1 MHTEKSEI
9 ISAAAEIA
17 KEKGID
23 KEVVSEILEE
33 VFSGIVQKKYGEDV
47 ETDIVTNADRGEIE
61 IYVIKTIVEHVD
73 NPAKEISL
81 EAVKQ
86 LDPSGEFEIGDQYPE
101 EISPVDLGRRLVVF
115 ARQTFLQRLHE
126 YEKNVIYDE
135 YNKMIGEIVVG
146 EIYQV
151 KRDFILVNHNR
162 RELFLPR
169 SEQISNEHYRKNST
183 IRAVVKEV
191 RKGTSGPQVIIS
203 RSDPMFLKK
212 LFEME
217 IPEIFDG
224 VVEIKAIAREPGK
237 RAKVAVL
244 SIDSRVDA
252 VGACVGM
259 KGVRIHS
266 IVRELNN
273 ENIDVLNYSDNPT
286 LFVERALTPAK
297 VTRAEVDLE
306 NHKAQVWVDNNQ
318 ESIAIGKEGVNVKL
332 ASRLTGFDIDLMR
345 ESAAPETKRGEKRQA
360 EEYDIDL
367 SEFKEELGEV
377 LLTSFLDAGYLT
389 ARNVLE
395 ATEEEIKT
403 DVDISLE
410 EISKIKDMMRKELED
425 EPESEDEN
433 EIADQPQGLSQTHDE
448 KTESTEAVR
457 SGEDNPAASGNS
469 DDGPSADGETD
480 SAKVEDSGS
489 NDGINPGVKEE

>member
-1 MHTEKSEI
+1 MHAEKNEI

-33 VFSGIVQKKYGEDV
+33 VFAGIVKKKYGDDV
-47 ETDIVTNADRGEIE
+47 ETDIVTNVDRGEIE
-61 IYVIKTIVEHVD
+61 IYVIKNIVEQVE
-73 NPAKEISL
+73 NPGKEIGL
-81 EAVKQ
+81 ETVKQ
-86 LDPSGEFEIGDQYPE
+86 LEPDGDFELGDQYPE
-101 EISPVDLGRRLVVF
+101 EVSPEELGRRLVVF

-203 RSDPMFLKK
+203 RADPMFLKK

-224 VVEIKAIAREPGK
+224 VVEIKAIARDPGK

-244 SIDSRVDA
+244 STDSRVDA

-273 ENIDVLNYSDNPT
+273 ENIDVLLYSDEQP

-297 VTRAEVDLE
+297 VTKVQVDLE
-306 NHKAQVWVDNNQ
+306 EHKAQVWVDNNQ
-318 ESIAIGKEGVNVKL
+318 ESIAIGKEGINVKL

-345 ESAAPETKRGEKRQA
+345 EGAAPESKGEGKEKAAA
-360 EEYDIDL
+360 EMYDIDL
-367 SEFKEELGEV
+367 SEFKEELGEE
-377 LLTSFLDAGYLT
+377 LLTKFLDAGYLT

-395 ATEEEIKT
+395 ATEEEIKM
-403 DVDISLE
+403 DVDIPVDD
-410 EISKIKDMMRKELED
+410 IRKIFDMMRKELEE
-425 EPESEDEN
+425 EPENEPSEGPVGKDE
-433 EIADQPQGLSQTHDE
+433 
-448 KTESTEAVR
+448 
-457 SGEDNPAASGNS
+457 
-469 DDGPSADGETD
+469 
-480 SAKVEDSGS
+480 
-489 NDGINPGVKEE
+489 

>member
-1 MHTEKSEI
+1 MSNDKSEI
-9 ISAAAEIA
+9 IPAAAEIA

-33 VFSGIVQKKYGEDV
+33 VFSGIVKKKYGEDV
-47 ETDIVTNADRGEIE
+47 ESDIVTNADRGEIE
-61 IYVIKTIVEHVD
+61 IFVIKTIVDEVV
-73 NPAKEISL
+73 NPAKEITL
-81 EAVKQ
+81 DAVKH
-86 LDPSGEFEIGDQYPE
+86 LDPDGEFEVGDQYPE
-101 EISPVDLGRRLVVF
+101 EVSPDELGRRYVVF

-169 SEQISNEHYRKNST
+169 AEQISNEHYRKNST

-191 RKGTSGPQVIIS
+191 RKGTTGPQVIIS
-203 RSDPMFLKK
+203 RADPMFLKK

-224 VVEIKAIAREPGK
+224 VVEIKAIAHDRE
-237 RAKVAVL
+237 RAKVAVV

-273 ENIDVLNYSDNPT
+273 ENIDVLPYSEEPAS
-286 LFVERALTPAK
+286 FVERALTPAK
-297 VTRAEVDLE
+297 VARVEVDIE

-345 ESAAPETKRGEKRQA
+345 EAVVAETKVRGKEKA

-367 SEFKEELGEV
+367 SEFKEELGEE
-377 LLTSFLDAGYLT
+377 LLTKFLDAGYMT
-389 ARNVLE
+389 ARNVLD
-395 ATEEEIKT
+395 ATEEEVKS
-403 DVDISLE
+403 DVTIPEE
-410 EISKIKDMMRKELED
+410 EIAKIKEMMRKELE
-425 EPESEDEN
+425 EESD
-433 EIADQPQGLSQTHDE
+433 
-448 KTESTEAVR
+448 
-457 SGEDNPAASGNS
+457 
-469 DDGPSADGETD
+469 ADGETETVEVSPASD
-480 SAKVEDSGS
+480 EELTASAEKQSAAPATLPDQSSGCRAGS
-489 NDGINPGVKEE
+489 HTSG

>member
-1 MHTEKSEI
+1 MHAEKRAEKSEI
-9 ISAAAEIA
+9 ISAAADIA

-33 VFSGIVQKKYGEDV
+33 VFSGIVKKKYGEDV

-61 IYVIKTIVEHVD
+61 IFVIKTIVENVE

-81 EAVKQ
+81 ETLKQ
-86 LDPSGEFEIGDQYPE
+86 MDPDGEFEIGDQYPE
-101 EISPVDLGRRLVVF
+101 EVSPIELGRRLVVF

-203 RSDPMFLKK
+203 RADPMFLKK

-224 VVEIKAIAREPGK
+224 VVEIKAIARDPGK
-237 RAKVAVL
+237 RAKVAVI
-244 SIDSRVDA
+244 STDSRVDA

-273 ENIDVLNYSDNPT
+273 ENIDVLLFSEEPQ
-286 LFVERALTPAK
+286 LFVERSLTPAK
-297 VTRAEVDLE
+297 VTKVAVDLE
-306 NHKAQVWVDNNQ
+306 NRKAQVWVDNNQ
-318 ESIAIGKEGVNVKL
+318 ESIAIGKEGINVKL

-345 ESAAPETKRGEKRQA
+345 EGVVPEPKGAGQA
-360 EEYDIDL
+360 KQEAEMYDIDL
-367 SEFKEELGEV
+367 SEFKEELGEP
-377 LLTSFLDAGYLT
+377 LLTKFLDAGYLT
-389 ARNVLE
+389 ARNVLD
-395 ATEEEIKT
+395 ATEEEIRL
-403 DVDISLE
+403 DVDIPDE
-410 EISKIKDMMRKELED
+410 EIAKIKEMMRKELEE
-425 EPESEDEN
+425 EPENESSEGSVG
-433 EIADQPQGLSQTHDE
+433 Q
-448 KTESTEAVR
+448 
-457 SGEDNPAASGNS
+457 
-469 DDGPSADGETD
+469 
-480 SAKVEDSGS
+480 VE
-489 NDGINPGVKEE
+489 

>member
-33 VFSGIVQKKYGEDV
+33 VFSGIVKKKYGEDV

-61 IYVIKTIVEHVD
+61 IYVIKTIVEKVE

-81 EAVKQ
+81 EGVKQ
-86 LDPSGEFEIGDQYPE
+86 IDPSGEFEVGDQYPE
-101 EISPVDLGRRLVVF
+101 EVSPVELGRRLVVF

-224 VVEIKAIAREPGK
+224 VVEIKAIARDPGK
-237 RAKVAVL
+237 RAKVAVI
-244 SIDSRVDA
+244 STDSRVDA

-273 ENIDVLNYSDNPT
+273 ENIDVLLYSDEPA
-286 LFVERALTPAK
+286 LFVERSLTPAK
-297 VTRAEVDLE
+297 VTRVEVDLE
-306 NHKAQVWVDNNQ
+306 NHKSQVWVDNNQ
-318 ESIAIGKEGVNVKL
+318 ESIAIGKEGINVKL

-345 ESAAPETKRGEKRQA
+345 EGAAPESKKGERKEV

-367 SEFKEELGEV
+367 SEFKEELGEEM
-377 LLTSFLDAGYLT
+377 LTKFLDAGYLT
-389 ARNVLE
+389 ARNVLD
-395 ATEEEIKT
+395 ATEEELKDDVGISADEITKIKEMMRIEFDEET
-403 DVDISLE
+403 EPEPDVDEGPIKIEQRSNGE
-410 EISKIKDMMRKELED
+410 KEISNAETTERQ
-425 EPESEDEN
+425 EPVKGENPGEN
-433 EIADQPQGLSQTHDE
+433 E
-448 KTESTEAVR
+448 
-457 SGEDNPAASGNS
+457 
-469 DDGPSADGETD
+469 
-480 SAKVEDSGS
+480 
-489 NDGINPGVKEE
+489 